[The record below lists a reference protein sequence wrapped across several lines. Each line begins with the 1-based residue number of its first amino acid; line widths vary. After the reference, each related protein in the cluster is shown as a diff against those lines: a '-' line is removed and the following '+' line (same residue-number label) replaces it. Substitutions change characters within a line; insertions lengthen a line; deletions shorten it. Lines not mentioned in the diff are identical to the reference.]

1 MEIDIYQQCPCYSGK
16 KIKFCCGKDI
26 VGELSQIVAK
36 SHSNQSQSA
45 LDLIEKVIAKHGERD
60 CLLTLQTHILFV
72 LGEHDRAREVNARF
86 AARNPNHPIAQQ
98 HEAMSLLSD
107 GDVPASIA
115 KLQDAMDSLQADEIP
130 LAMANA
136 FRLLGSILLRGGH
149 VIAARAHLQFA
160 LMIRGSENSQDLQRL
175 IYESFRLPGLPLILK
190 ADFRLESTPPDKEW
204 SGKYQNVVRA
214 MNRGQ
219 FRLALR
225 ILERINE
232 LWPAQKQVVRAIAI
246 LHSALANVDSISP
259 AWQRLS
265 QLDSIPRWQAVEAAA
280 LSNLFLAEEPS
291 GMLDIQA
298 IEFQLSSLEAVCE
311 IAGSSNRFIPSECP
325 DEDPFDEGPPPR
337 RAFQI
342 LDREKL
348 DAIENQTARELPLV
362 VGEIM
367 LYGRQTN
374 RRPRM
379 ILVATGNEDFTATR
393 DFLNLCFGSNIVSQG
408 ASEVVSAISV
418 AADVLNW
425 NWYVPPAT
433 GRNVRLKLIKEYRRI
448 ILLEQWTQVP
458 FSTLDGLT
466 PSQAR
471 DRMDLS
477 IALEALVL
485 NLEQSTALQSSG
497 EEDILA
503 LKRQLGIAD
512 QEKLDASNFDDELLT
527 PHRLRNVNAESLSD
541 EQLTALFNRS
551 MTIAN
556 TAVLLRITPEILNRP
571 QLDQAIPRDM
581 CYSMLAQL
589 SEDDEQA
596 LVYLQNARQAAKQS
610 GHNVGLFLVQELEI
624 RLSREMTGKLTELFQ
639 TIQKQYL
646 PDPVVEEQ
654 LIRVLTKFGLMESD
668 GKMVRPPSA
677 SPDGMDEPQSA
688 IWTPDSDVPIATENE
703 DSPASKLWIP
713 GRD

>member
-1 MEIDIYQQCPCYSGK
+1 MDIDIYQQCPCYSGK

-36 SHSNQSQSA
+36 SQSNQSLSA
-45 LDLIEKVIAKHGERD
+45 LDLIERVIAKHGERD

-72 LGEHDRAREVNARF
+72 LGEHERAREVNGRF

-107 GDVPASIA
+107 GNVLGAIA
-115 KLQDAMDSLQADEIP
+115 KLQDAMDSLKSDEIP
-130 LAMANA
+130 LAMANS

-149 VIAARAHLQFA
+149 LIAARAHLQFG

-175 IYESFRLPGLPLILK
+175 IYESFRLTGIPLILK
-190 ADFRLESTPPDKEW
+190 ADFRLESAPAGKEW

-225 ILERINE
+225 ILERIDERWPNE
-232 LWPAQKQVVRAIAI
+232 KEVVRAIAI
-246 LHSALANVDSISP
+246 LHSALANVELISP
-259 AWQRLS
+259 AWRRLS

-280 LSNLFLAEEPS
+280 ISMLFLAEEPS
-291 GMLDIQA
+291 GMIDIMA
-298 IEFQLSSLEAVCE
+298 TEFQLSSLEAVCE
-311 IAGSSNRFIPSECP
+311 IVESSNRFVPSECP
-325 DEDPFDEGPPPR
+325 EEDPFEEGPAPR
-337 RAFQI
+337 HTFHI

-348 DAIENQTARELPLV
+348 DSVENRSASEIPLV
-362 VGEIM
+362 IGEIM

-374 RRPRM
+374 REPRM
-379 ILVATGNEDFTATR
+379 VLVATANDNYSVTK
-393 DFLNLCFGSNIVSQG
+393 DFLNICFGGNIVTEVE
-408 ASEVVSAISV
+408 SEVVSGTSG

-425 NWYVPPAT
+425 NWYIPPSTA
-433 GRNVRLKLIKEYRRI
+433 RNVRLNLIKEYRRI
-448 ILLEQWTQVP
+448 ILLEKWTDVS

-466 PSQAR
+466 PNQAR
-471 DRMDLS
+471 DRGDLS
-477 IALEALVL
+477 IPLEALVL
-485 NLEQSTALQSSG
+485 NLEQSSALQRSG
-497 EEDILA
+497 EEDIIE
-503 LKRQLGIAD
+503 LKRQLGIGD
-512 QEKLDASNFDDELLT
+512 QEKLDASNIEDELLT
-527 PHRLRNVNAESLSD
+527 PHRLRDVNAESLSD
-541 EQLTALFNRS
+541 DQLAALFARS

-556 TAVLLRITPEILNRP
+556 TSVLLRITPEILNRP
-571 QLDQAIPRDM
+571 QLGEAIPRDM

-596 LVYLQNARQAAKQS
+596 LAYLQNARQAAKQA

-624 RLSREMTGKLTELFQ
+624 RLSRDMTDKLPELFQ

-654 LIRVLTKFGLMESD
+654 LIRVLTRFGLMDTD
-668 GKMVRPPSA
+668 GKLARSPRPQ
-677 SPDGMDEPQSA
+677 PDVADETESK
-688 IWTPDSDVPIATENE
+688 IWTPDSDAPVVTENQG
-703 DSPASKLWIP
+703 STLSKLWVP